1 LAFDPAAPV
10 LEIDQVM
17 QAFTAARRRAHHDD
31 LSDLPYDE
39 VVEVSMLMVSTLQRL
54 GPPGTM
60 YRSQAEEAAKDM
72 KMHAN
77 HVAKM
82 APGLLRALREE
93 FAKGRYRFLDDVIR
107 QEVFGDFLSMAEGL
121 LKEAPDA
128 AAVLAGG
135 VLEEHLTKLAAKA
148 GVETLGPNGK
158 GKAVE
163 NLAADLVKANVLR
176 TSDHK
181 SITSWYALRTDPAHG
196 RFGLHQAPEVA
207 AMIQGVRAFL
217 QRIPI

>member
-1 LAFDPAAPV
+1 MPFDPSAAV
-10 LEIDQVM
+10 SEIDQVM
-17 QAFTAARRRAHHDD
+17 QAFTATRRRSHYDD

-39 VVEVSMLMVSTLQRL
+39 VVEVGTLMASTLQRL
-54 GPPGTM
+54 GPPGTI
-60 YRSQAEEAAKDM
+60 YRTQGEAVGRNVTA
-72 KMHAN
+72 HASR
-77 HVAKM
+77 VAKT

-93 FAKGRYRFLDDVIR
+93 FSKGRYRFLDEVIR
-107 QEVFGDFLSMAEGL
+107 QDVFGDFLAMAENL
-121 LKEAPDA
+121 VHDAPDA

-135 VLEEHLTKLAAKA
+135 VLEEHLRKLATRA
-148 GVETLGPNGK
+148 GVDPNSANGK

-176 TSDHK
+176 SSDHK

-196 RFGLHQAPEVA
+196 RFRQHIGPEIA

-217 QRIPI
+217 ERSPA